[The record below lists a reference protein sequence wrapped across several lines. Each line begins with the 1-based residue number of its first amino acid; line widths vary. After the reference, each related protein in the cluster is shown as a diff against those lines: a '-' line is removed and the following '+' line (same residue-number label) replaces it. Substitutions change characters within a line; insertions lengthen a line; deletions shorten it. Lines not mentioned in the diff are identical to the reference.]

1 MDLDELGELIDRRWT
16 AGELVEFLGIS
27 VEDILRTFPARAKRN
42 LDAIL
47 EELGYEYEDDE
58 TEL

>member
-16 AGELVEFLGIS
+16 AGELVEFL
-27 VEDILRTFPARAKRN
+27 DITVAEILGAFPARAKRN

-47 EELGYEYEDDE
+47 DELGYEYDE
-58 TEL
+58 NEE

>member
-16 AGELVEFLGIS
+16 AGELAEFLDIT
-27 VEDILRTFPARAKRN
+27 VDEILRAFPARAKRN

-47 EELGYEYEDDE
+47 EELGYEYDEDE
-58 TEL
+58 E

>member
-16 AGELVEFLGIS
+16 AGELAEFL
-27 VEDILRTFPARAKRN
+27 DITVAELLGAFPARAKRN

-47 EELGYEYEDDE
+47 EELGYEYPENE
-58 TEL
+58 E

>member
-16 AGELVEFLGIS
+16 AGELTEFLDIT
-27 VEDILRTFPARAKRN
+27 VDEILRAFPARAKRN

-47 EELGYEYEDDE
+47 EELGYEYDEDE
-58 TEL
+58 E

>member
-16 AGELVEFLGIS
+16 AGELAEFL
-27 VEDILRTFPARAKRN
+27 DITVAELLGAFPARAKRN

-47 EELGYEYEDDE
+47 EELGYE
-58 TEL
+58 

>member
-16 AGELVEFLGIS
+16 AGELVEFL
-27 VEDILRTFPARAKRN
+27 DITVAEILGAFPARAKRN

-47 EELGYEYEDDE
+47 DELGYEYDE
-58 TEL
+58 GEE

>member
-16 AGELVEFLGIS
+16 AGELAEFLDIT
-27 VEDILRTFPARAKRN
+27 VDEILRAFPARAKRN

-47 EELGYEYEDDE
+47 EELGYEYPDDE
-58 TEL
+58 E

>member
-16 AGELVEFLGIS
+16 AGELAEFLDIT
-27 VEDILRTFPARAKRN
+27 VDEILRAFPARAKRN

-47 EELGYEYEDDE
+47 EELGYEYNEDE
-58 TEL
+58 E